1 MKAVYKK
8 KTKIEIVLNDDTKI
22 TTNTDFLCGR
32 YVYNYG
38 NVPEDENISYIV
50 YGKFNEEMQELCC
63 QYCSLLEYCI
73 TGRLNKKHLI
83 RIRTSYSNW
92 RKVQIKDVKF
102 VNVLKK
108 YEIVDN
114 PKIKW
119 LEEDLGFKGYS
130 ELVFDRE
137 QELKSLLLKG

>member
-8 KTKIEIVLNDDTKI
+8 KTEIEIVLNNDTKI

-32 YVYNYG
+32 YAYNYD
-38 NVPEDENISYIV
+38 NVPEDENISYSI
-50 YGKFNEEMQELCC
+50 YGKFNGDMQELCC
-63 QYCSLLEYCI
+63 KYCSLLEYYTAGI
-73 TGRLNKKHLI
+73 LNKKHLI
-83 RIRTSYSNW
+83 RMRTSYSNW
-92 RKVQIKDVKF
+92 RKVQIEDVKF

-130 ELVFDRE
+130 ELVFNRE